1 MKNVLMAVVSVVGII
16 VVRVILSIAFTDQI
30 AEVFARTAIGILF
43 FYLIASIGISSRKRK
58 LNQKEV

>member
-16 VVRVILSIAFTDQI
+16 VVRMILSIAFTDQI

-43 FYLIASIGISSRKRK
+43 FYFIGMSISRKK
-58 LNQKEV
+58 LKKNAA